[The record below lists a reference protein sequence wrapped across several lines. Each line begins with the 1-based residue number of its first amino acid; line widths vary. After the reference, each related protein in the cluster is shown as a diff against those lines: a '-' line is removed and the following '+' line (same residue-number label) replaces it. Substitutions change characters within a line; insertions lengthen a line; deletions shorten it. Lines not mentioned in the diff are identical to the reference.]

1 VVTACQDRSMS
12 DADLPDDDSI
22 DIDELYENE
31 VSALD
36 RTRADYT
43 GVDLDDE
50 FQPVDELELA
60 EEGALLDDPDTLE
73 RD

>member
-1 VVTACQDRSMS
+1 MT
-12 DADLPDDDSI
+12 DADLPDDESV
-22 DIDELYENE
+22 DIDELFEDE
-31 VSALD
+31 VSDFD

-43 GVDLDDE
+43 GVELDDE

-60 EEGALLDDPDTLE
+60 QEGALLDDPDQLE

>member
-1 VVTACQDRSMS
+1 MR
-12 DADLPDDDSI
+12 DADLPGDDDV
-22 DIDELYENE
+22 DIDELFEDE
-31 VSALD
+31 LSDFD
-36 RTRADYT
+36 RTRAAYT

-60 EEGALLDDPDTLE
+60 SEGALLDDPDSIE

>member
-1 VVTACQDRSMS
+1 MS

>member
-1 VVTACQDRSMS
+1 MS

-31 VSALD
+31 VSGLD

>member
-1 VVTACQDRSMS
+1 MS
-12 DADLPDDDSI
+12 DTDLPDDDSI
-22 DIDELYENE
+22 DIDELYEDE

-73 RD
+73 LD

>member
-1 VVTACQDRSMS
+1 MS
-12 DADLPDDDSI
+12 ETDLPDDDSI

>member
-1 VVTACQDRSMS
+1 MS
-12 DADLPDDDSI
+12 DTDLPDDDSI

>member
-1 VVTACQDRSMS
+1 MS

-73 RD
+73 LD

>member
-1 VVTACQDRSMS
+1 MS

-22 DIDELYENE
+22 DIDELYESE

>member
-1 VVTACQDRSMS
+1 MS
-12 DADLPDDDSI
+12 NDLPDDDSV
-22 DIDELYENE
+22 DIDELYEDE
-31 VSALD
+31 VSVLD
-36 RTRADYT
+36 RTRAEYT

-60 EEGALLDDPDTLE
+60 EAGALLDDPDQLE